1 MDVNQGT
8 LQSFVINLVLMEIMD
23 KIAPGNAM
31 LHVLVVT
38 KLMDCVILAVI
49 QDGRGT
55 TVRHIAMVTYLE
67 KIVASHVDTVLIQY
81 SVIILMEPV

>member
-8 LQSFVINLVLMEIMD
+8 LRGFVTNLVLMDIMD

-38 KLMDCVILAVI
+38 TLTGCVILAVI
-49 QDGRGT
+49 QDGRET
-55 TVRHIAMVTYLE
+55 TVRNIAMVTYLE
-67 KIVASHVDTVLIQY
+67 KIVASHVDTVLIQF
-81 SVIILMEPV
+81 SVIISTEPV

>member
-1 MDVNQGT
+1 MDVDQDTFRN
-8 LQSFVINLVLMEIMD
+8 FVTNLVLMDIMD

-38 KLMDCVILAVI
+38 KLTDCVILAVI

-67 KIVASHVDTVLIQY
+67 KIVASHVDIVLIQF
-81 SVIILMEPV
+81 SVIMLTEPV

>member
-1 MDVNQGT
+1 
-8 LQSFVINLVLMEIMD
+8 MEIMD

-55 TVRHIAMVTYLE
+55 TVRHVRGYNVTYQIKFKTININFTQQGSIE
-67 KIVASHVDTVLIQY
+67 ST
-81 SVIILMEPV
+81 

>member
-1 MDVNQGT
+1 MHVNQDT
-8 LQSFVINLVLMEIMD
+8 FRNFVTNLVLMDIMD

-38 KLMDCVILAVI
+38 KLTDCVILGAI

-55 TVRHIAMVTYLE
+55 TVRHIAMVTCLE
-67 KIVASHVDTVLIQY
+67 KIVASHVDIVLIQY
-81 SVIILMEPV
+81 SVIM

>member
-8 LQSFVINLVLMEIMD
+8 LRGFVTNRVLMDIMD

-38 KLMDCVILAVI
+38 MLTDCVILAVI
-49 QDGRGT
+49 QAGRET
-55 TVRHIAMVTYLE
+55 TVSNIAMLTYLE
-67 KIVASHVDTVLIQY
+67 KIVASHADNVLIQY
-81 SVIILMEPV
+81 SVIMLTEPV

>member
-8 LQSFVINLVLMEIMD
+8 FRNFATNLVLMDIMD

-38 KLMDCVILAVI
+38 KLTDSVILAAI

-67 KIVASHVDTVLIQY
+67 KIVASHVDTVSIQF
-81 SVIILMEPV
+81 SVIM